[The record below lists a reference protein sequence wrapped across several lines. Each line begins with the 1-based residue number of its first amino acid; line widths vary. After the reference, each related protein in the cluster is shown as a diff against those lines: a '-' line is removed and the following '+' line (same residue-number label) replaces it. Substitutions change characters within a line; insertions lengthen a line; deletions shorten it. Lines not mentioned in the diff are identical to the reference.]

1 MIKKEKEDEK
11 TLNILPRKSTGIM
24 DVFSIMISFRPDND
38 RGCVRFKTYQ
48 ILRGDPSALRQPGFV
63 TPSESMIDRIVDIL
77 TDAENQRGLYY
88 HQPPQQWILTQF
100 YYDDR
105 LDELMCYLH
114 PIKKA

>member
-1 MIKKEKEDEK
+1 
-11 TLNILPRKSTGIM
+11 
-24 DVFSIMISFRPDND
+24 MISFRPDND

-48 ILRGDPSALRQPGFV
+48 ILREDPSALRQPGFV
-63 TPSESMIDRIVDIL
+63 TPSEAVIDRIVDIL
-77 TDAENQRGLYY
+77 NDAENQRGLYY